1 MMKRNYFFL
10 VAFIA
15 LVCTNVTKAQ
25 TTLFSQNFAT
35 GIPAT
40 WTNSGT
46 GGTWTYST
54 TPVLSGVTLATT
66 TVANGYAIF
75 NSDVLGND
83 LMPENV
89 DLITNSFSCSGQSA
103 VILTFQDVFA
113 QYFASSGT
121 VSVSANNGA
130 WVDVYTVGPGLAQ
143 NAINGNPNNAAIDI
157 SAQAANQANVRLRF
171 KYQGDYDF
179 WWVVDDIL
187 VYAPAAYDAAITD
200 INLSEYTAVPFAQ
213 IGSYTPSCEISNL
226 GGSTITG
233 ISVATT
239 ISNGANATVYTSTL
253 TQGSLAVGAS
263 TTLNASS
270 SFTPTAVDF
279 YLLEM
284 IVSINEADGNS
295 TNDTVYWAIEVTDS
309 LFARDAYFLTGN
321 TAFLGGPWFLG
332 AGNNGEMGNKYS
344 TTTAT
349 QLISATAL
357 FIGGFAIGDQVQ
369 AALYSMA
376 GNAPSTLIT
385 NSNLLTITA
394 ADTPVFVFD
403 IPFPANTMLAAN
415 TDYFISVKQFAAS
428 SANFGLY
435 SATAQYTPNTSF
447 LKVGTGAWLEVD
459 VAGLGQETMVIWA
472 NVYTPPVVCSITDVA
487 AGTQTACVSA
497 SNQYTQQVTVTYA
510 NEPTTG
516 LLSVN
521 GQTFA
526 ITSSPQTVTLTGL
539 TAGGGNVDV
548 SAFFTALATCAY
560 SENNVFIA
568 PVSCACV
575 PMTLSAST
583 TPVLCSQQGAI
594 NLSVSGGTGAYSYS
608 WSPGGATTQDIS
620 GLTVGSY
627 AVTVTDAQSCSATFN
642 ATVANNS
649 YTLGVSV
656 ATSSVTNCT
665 SPNGSAT
672 ATVSGATGGISYAW
686 NPSTFG
692 SGATISN
699 IPSGSFAVIATDAN
713 GCTGTGSG
721 SVSNS
726 AGANASVS
734 SLTNVS
740 CNGGANGAISISTS
754 GGTAPITYT
763 WSDQGFSTSIASRT
777 NLTAQAYTITVAD
790 AAGCSVVLGPFTL
803 TQPNALVVSLGTSN
817 NATCST
823 VNNGSIDMNVTGGT
837 PNYTYSWSNSSS
849 TSEDLSG
856 LGAGTYQLTVTDANS
871 CPSVQGPSVTI
882 TQPSALSVSI
892 NAGSVNNVSCNGGN
906 NGSFTAVATG
916 GTAPYTYT
924 VGATS
929 NSTGIFSGLTASNY
943 TVSVSDANSCP
954 VAIATQAIT
963 QPSAVVVSITGGSSS
978 VSCFGLADGAIN
990 MNVSGGQSP
999 YTYSWTNTAA
1009 TTDDL
1014 SSLAAGTY
1022 TLTATDANGC
1032 SGTGAAVVIADALA
1046 INTSISSTPA
1056 SNSASSDG
1064 TATVVATGGTGSFSY
1079 SWDDA
1084 NGQTTATAVALA
1096 SGNYTVEITDG
1107 NGCSAI
1113 DVIFVDFGSAI
1124 TELSLN
1130 DLNIYPNPTDKNIVV
1145 SFELNDTR
1153 DIKISFYSTIGN
1165 LILSETANVNALY
1178 FKSFDVSTLS
1188 TGVYFIE
1195 ISGEEGK
1202 VVKKFTI
1209 SR

>member
-1 MMKRNYFFL
+1 MKKNYLFL
-10 VAFIA
+10 VALIA
-15 LVCTNVTKAQ
+15 LVCINVTKAQ

-35 GIPAT
+35 GIPAA

-54 TPVLSGVTLATT
+54 TPTLNGVTIATT
-66 TVANGYAIF
+66 SVANGYAIF

-171 KYQGDYDF
+171 KYQGDFDF

-332 AGNNGEMGNKYS
+332 AGNNGEMGNKYTPS
-344 TTTAT
+344 TAT
-349 QLISATAL
+349 QLVSATAL

-394 ADTPVFVFD
+394 ADTPVVVFD

-472 NVYTPPVVCSITDVA
+472 NIYTPPVVCSITDVA

-560 SENNVFIA
+560 TENNVFIA
-568 PVSCACV
+568 PASCACV

-692 SGATISN
+692 SGAAISN

-713 GCTGTGSG
+713 GCTGTGSA

-726 AGANASVS
+726 AGVNASVS

-740 CNGGANGAISISTS
+740 CNGGANGAIAISAI
-754 GGTAPITYT
+754 GGTAPITYN
-763 WSDQGFSTSIASRT
+763 WSDQGFATSIATRT
-777 NLTAQAYTITVAD
+777 NLTAQSYTITVAD
-790 AAGCSVVLGPFTL
+790 AAGCSVVLGPITL
-803 TQPNALVVSLGTSN
+803 TQPAALVVSLGTSN
-817 NATCST
+817 NATCSA
-823 VNNGSIDMNVTGGT
+823 VNNGSILMNVTGGT

-882 TQPSALSVSI
+882 TQPSA
-892 NAGSVNNVSCNGGN
+892 
-906 NGSFTAVATG
+906 
-916 GTAPYTYT
+916 
-924 VGATS
+924 
-929 NSTGIFSGLTASNY
+929 
-943 TVSVSDANSCP
+943 
-954 VAIATQAIT
+954 
-963 QPSAVVVSITGGSSS
+963 VVVSISAGSSS

-999 YTYSWTNTAA
+999 YTYSWTNTTA
-1009 TTDDL
+1009 TTEDL
-1014 SSLAAGTY
+1014 SFLAAGTY
-1022 TLTATDANGC
+1022 TLTATDASGC
-1032 SGTGAAVVIADALA
+1032 SGTGAAVVVADALA
-1046 INTSISSTPA
+1046 ISTSISSTPA

-1079 SWDDA
+1079 SWDDG
-1084 NGQTTATAVALA
+1084 NNQTSATAVALT

-1178 FKSFDVSTLS
+1178 FKSVDVSTLS

>member
-1 MMKRNYFFL
+1 MKKNYLFL
-10 VAFIA
+10 VALIA
-15 LVCTNVTKAQ
+15 LVCINVTKAQ

-35 GIPAT
+35 GIPAA

-54 TPVLSGVTLATT
+54 TPILNGVTLATT
-66 TVANGYAIF
+66 SVANGYAIF

-121 VSVSANNGA
+121 VSVSVNNGA
-130 WVDVYTVGPGLAQ
+130 WVDVYSVGAALAQ

-171 KYQGDYDF
+171 KYQGDWDF

-332 AGNNGEMGNKYS
+332 AGNNGEMGNKYTPS
-344 TTTAT
+344 TAT
-349 QLISATAL
+349 QLVSATAL

-510 NEPTTG
+510 NAPATG
-516 LLSVN
+516 LLNVN

-560 SENNVFIA
+560 TENNVFIA
-568 PVSCACV
+568 PASCACV

-713 GCTGTGSG
+713 GCTGTGSA

-726 AGANASVS
+726 AGVNASVG

-740 CNGGANGAISISTS
+740 CNGGANGAIAISAI
-754 GGTAPITYT
+754 GGTAPITYN
-763 WSDQGFSTSIASRT
+763 WSDQGFATSIATRT
-777 NLTAQAYTITVAD
+777 NLTAQSYTITVAD
-790 AAGCSVVLGPFTL
+790 AAGCSVVLGPITL
-803 TQPNALVVSLGTSN
+803 TQPAALVVSLGTSN
-817 NATCST
+817 NATCSA
-823 VNNGSIDMNVTGGT
+823 VNNGSILMNVTGGT

-882 TQPSALSVSI
+882 TQPSA
-892 NAGSVNNVSCNGGN
+892 
-906 NGSFTAVATG
+906 
-916 GTAPYTYT
+916 
-924 VGATS
+924 
-929 NSTGIFSGLTASNY
+929 
-943 TVSVSDANSCP
+943 
-954 VAIATQAIT
+954 
-963 QPSAVVVSITGGSSS
+963 VVVSISAGSSS

-999 YTYSWTNTAA
+999 YTYSWTNTTA
-1009 TTDDL
+1009 TTEDL
-1014 SSLAAGTY
+1014 SFLAAGTY
-1022 TLTATDANGC
+1022 TLTATDASGC
-1032 SGTGAAVVIADALA
+1032 SGTGAAVVVADALA
-1046 INTSISSTPA
+1046 ISTSISSTPA

-1079 SWDDA
+1079 SWDDG
-1084 NGQTTATAVALA
+1084 NNQTSATAVALT

>member
-1 MMKRNYFFL
+1 MKKNYLFL
-10 VAFIA
+10 VALIA
-15 LVCTNVTKAQ
+15 LVCINVTKAQ

-54 TPVLSGVTLATT
+54 TPILNGVTLATT
-66 TVANGYAIF
+66 SVANGYAIF

-121 VSVSANNGA
+121 VSVSVNNGA
-130 WVDVYTVGPGLAQ
+130 WVDVYSVGAALAQ

-171 KYQGDYDF
+171 KYQGDWDF

-332 AGNNGEMGNKYS
+332 AGNNGEMGNKYTPS
-344 TTTAT
+344 TAT
-349 QLISATAL
+349 QLVSATAL

-510 NEPTTG
+510 NAPTTG
-516 LLSVN
+516 LLNVN

-560 SENNVFIA
+560 TENNVFIA
-568 PVSCACV
+568 PASCACV

-713 GCTGTGSG
+713 GCTGTGSA

-726 AGANASVS
+726 AGVNASVG

-740 CNGGANGAISISTS
+740 CNGGANGAIAISAI
-754 GGTAPITYT
+754 GGTAPITYN
-763 WSDQGFSTSIASRT
+763 WSDQGFATSIATRT
-777 NLTAQAYTITVAD
+777 NLTAQSYTITVAD
-790 AAGCSVVLGPFTL
+790 AAGCSVVLGPITL
-803 TQPNALVVSLGTSN
+803 TQPAALVVSLGTSN
-817 NATCST
+817 NATCSA
-823 VNNGSIDMNVTGGT
+823 VNNGSILMNVTGGT

-882 TQPSALSVSI
+882 TQPSA
-892 NAGSVNNVSCNGGN
+892 
-906 NGSFTAVATG
+906 
-916 GTAPYTYT
+916 
-924 VGATS
+924 
-929 NSTGIFSGLTASNY
+929 
-943 TVSVSDANSCP
+943 
-954 VAIATQAIT
+954 
-963 QPSAVVVSITGGSSS
+963 VVVSISAGSSS

-999 YTYSWTNTAA
+999 YTYSWTNTTA
-1009 TTDDL
+1009 TTEDL
-1014 SSLAAGTY
+1014 SFLAAGTY
-1022 TLTATDANGC
+1022 TLTATDASGC
-1032 SGTGAAVVIADALA
+1032 SGTGAAVVVADALA
-1046 INTSISSTPA
+1046 ISTSISSTPA

-1079 SWDDA
+1079 SWDDG
-1084 NGQTTATAVALA
+1084 NNQTSATAVALT

>member
-1 MMKRNYFFL
+1 MKKNYFFL
-10 VAFIA
+10 VALIA
-15 LVCTNVTKAQ
+15 LVCINVTKAQ

-35 GIPAT
+35 GIPAA

-54 TPVLSGVTLATT
+54 TPTLNGVTIATT
-66 TVANGYAIF
+66 SVANGYAIF

-332 AGNNGEMGNKYS
+332 AGNNGEMGNKYTPS
-344 TTTAT
+344 TAT
-349 QLISATAL
+349 QLVSATAL

-487 AGTQTACVSA
+487 AGTQTPCVSA

-510 NEPTTG
+510 NAPTTG
-516 LLSVN
+516 MLNVN

-692 SGATISN
+692 SGAAISN

-713 GCTGTGSG
+713 GCTGTGSA

-726 AGANASVS
+726 AGVNASVS

-740 CNGGANGAISISTS
+740 CNGGANGAIAISAI
-754 GGTAPITYT
+754 GGTAPITYN
-763 WSDQGFSTSIASRT
+763 WSDQGFATSIATRT
-777 NLTAQAYTITVAD
+777 NLTAQSYTITVAD
-790 AAGCSVVLGPFTL
+790 AAGCSVVLGPITL
-803 TQPNALVVSLGTSN
+803 TQPAALVVSLGTSN
-817 NATCST
+817 NATCSA
-823 VNNGSIDMNVTGGT
+823 VNNGSILMNVTGGT

-882 TQPSALSVSI
+882 TQPSA
-892 NAGSVNNVSCNGGN
+892 
-906 NGSFTAVATG
+906 
-916 GTAPYTYT
+916 
-924 VGATS
+924 
-929 NSTGIFSGLTASNY
+929 
-943 TVSVSDANSCP
+943 
-954 VAIATQAIT
+954 
-963 QPSAVVVSITGGSSS
+963 VVVSISAGSSS

-999 YTYSWTNTAA
+999 YTYSWTNTTA
-1009 TTDDL
+1009 TTEDL
-1014 SSLAAGTY
+1014 SFLAAGTY
-1022 TLTATDANGC
+1022 TLTATDASGC
-1032 SGTGAAVVIADALA
+1032 SGTGAAVVVADALA
-1046 INTSISSTPA
+1046 ISTSISSTPA

-1079 SWDDA
+1079 SWDDG
-1084 NGQTTATAVALA
+1084 NNQTSATAVALT

-1195 ISGEEGK
+1195 TSGEEGK